1 MTKQEVI
8 DGLKC
13 HAGAGGCSEC
23 PYDKMFAIN
32 NKTCVEHLA
41 LDAINLLEEQEDAI
55 NLINLLEEQK
65 NGVEPKI
72 SRQED
77 GSIWSYCGNCGYI
90 IERGYQ
96 NYCSL
101 CGTKIKGKK
110 END

>member
-8 DGLKC
+8 SGLKC

-32 NKTCVEHLA
+32 GRTCVEHLA
-41 LDAINLLEEQEDAI
+41 LDAISLLEEQEKEVKPI
-55 NLINLLEEQK
+55 
-65 NGVEPKI
+65 I

-77 GSIWSYCGNCGYI
+77 GSIWCYCGKCGYM

-96 NYCSL
+96 NYCSV

>member
-1 MTKQEVI
+1 MNEIEKVLYALRCRTI
-8 DGLKC
+8 DAPSTCAECSYYNAKC
-13 HAGAGGCSEC
+13 YGCNVK
-23 PYDKMFAIN
+23 YIMKD
-32 NKTCVEHLA
+32 A
-41 LDAINLLEEQEDAI
+41 LDLLEGQE
-55 NLINLLEEQK
+55 

-77 GSIWSYCGNCGYI
+77 GSIWCYCGKCGYM

-96 NYCSL
+96 NYCSV